1 MNRIQLWACVILGCI
16 CLIPATTVL
25 GQVSPLTW
33 SSFVVAAG
41 PLGPYDSSQPATS
54 NVVSRFTPAR
64 AIKVTRIE
72 VQAAQGVE
80 RFVFSPSFAVLPC
93 TKPLA
98 FKITDGSNSFTLPLP
113 SAGTL
118 IAGAF
123 NPSSADS
130 DKLSLAFP
138 ADAKIEMT
146 VLLGDLP
153 AQDGSVGGCVAG
165 NINVTVQY
173 AINTESQD

>member
-1 MNRIQLWACVILGCI
+1 MKRIRPWISAILGCI
-16 CLIPATTVL
+16 CLIPATRAL

-33 SSFVVAAG
+33 SSFVIAAG

-72 VQAAQGVE
+72 IQAAQGTE
-80 RFVFSPSFAVLPC
+80 RFIFSPSFAVVAC
-93 TKPLA
+93 TKPIA
-98 FKITDGSNSFTLPLP
+98 FKITDGSKSFALPLP

-130 DKLSLAFP
+130 DKLSLEFP

-146 VLLGDLP
+146 VVLGDLP
-153 AQDGSVGGCVAG
+153 APDGSVGGCVAG
-165 NINVTVQY
+165 NINITVQY
-173 AINTESQD
+173 AIDD